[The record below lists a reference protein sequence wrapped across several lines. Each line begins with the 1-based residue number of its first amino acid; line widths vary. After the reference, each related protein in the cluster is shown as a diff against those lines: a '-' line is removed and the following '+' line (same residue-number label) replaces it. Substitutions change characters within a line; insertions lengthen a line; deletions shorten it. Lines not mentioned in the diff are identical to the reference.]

1 MSIAKELILVTFI
14 TSTSSIYSSALHVL
28 IFQLNSSCSF
38 WIVIVAICL
47 HCSLVKLHLF
57 LSSEAWN
64 GMKTKLELQQDVGRG
79 VEEAGAGH

>member
-28 IFQLNSSCSF
+28 
-38 WIVIVAICL
+38 IVIVAICL